1 MSATDNAA
9 AGAALPPGMS
19 RYPGMLKAAAILAM
33 LIQVLDMTIA
43 NVALPH
49 MQAAL
54 GANQDDSI
62 SWVLTSYIV
71 AAAIAIPATG
81 WLSRPSWPSQIISD
95 LCRRFYVIISSMRGL
110 ALNLET
116 MVLFRIL
123 QVCLVRS
130 SHRLV
135 RQ

>member
-1 MSATDNAA
+1 MSATDNTA

-54 GANQDDSI
+54 GANQDSI

-81 WLSRPSWPSQIISD
+81 WLSDHLGRRKLYLISVGGFTLSSV
-95 LCRRFYVIISSMRGL
+95 LCGL

-123 QVCLVRS
+123 QGLS
-130 SHRLV
+130 DSDA
-135 RQ
+135 